1 MLPESFGRAAVRAMT
16 MGDDTPVVTSL
27 VLPILIRPIL
37 SQLER
42 RDVVASQTLRAALT
56 KAEQTHPGLTYEL
69 VMGIIKKGDIRDVN
83 MNESILRLQG
93 AATDTDLIEY
103 RLNRTEDAFQE
114 LNKKSASLKRILS
127 RIPDEITDRKTFLE
141 TIKEIASAIKKLLD
155 AVNEVVGFI
164 PGSQGKQAVE
174 QRKKEFVKYSKKF
187 STTLKE
193 YFKEGEANAV
203 FVSALY
209 LIHQTNQIMITVKNK
224 CE

>member
-1 MLPESFGRAAVRAMT
+1 MT
-16 MGDDTPVVTSL
+16 MNDNENPLNSL
-27 VLPILIRPIL
+27 VLPIIIRPIL
-37 SQLER
+37 LQLEK
-42 RDVVASQTLRAALT
+42 RDLVASQTLRAALQ
-56 KAEQTHPGLTYEL
+56 KAEQSNPGLTYEL
-69 VMGIIKKGDIRDVN
+69 VRGIINKGNLNVN

-93 AATDTDLIEY
+93 SANETDLMIEY

-114 LNKKSASLKRILS
+114 LNKKSAALKRILS
-127 RIPDEITDRKTFLE
+127 RIPDEISDRRTFLE

-164 PGSQGKQAVE
+164 PGTSGKQAVE

-193 YFKEGEANAV
+193 YFKEGQADAV
-203 FVSALY
+203 FVSALF
-209 LIHQTNQIMITVKNK
+209 LVHVTNQIMITVKNK

>member
-1 MLPESFGRAAVRAMT
+1 VLSVQTMT
-16 MGDDTPVVTSL
+16 MNDNENPLNSL

-37 SQLER
+37 LQLEK

-56 KAEQTHPGLTYEL
+56 KAEQTNPGLTYEL
-69 VMGIIKKGDIRDVN
+69 VKGIIRKGNLNVN
-83 MNESILRLQG
+83 MYESVLRLQG
-93 AATDTDLIEY
+93 AQQALSDTSDLIEY

-114 LNKKSASLKRILS
+114 LNKKSAALKRILS
-127 RIPDEITDRKTFLE
+127 RIPDEITDRRTFLE

-164 PGSQGKQAVE
+164 PGSSGKQAVE

-193 YFKEGEANAV
+193 YFKEGQADAV
-203 FVSALY
+203 FVSALF
-209 LIHQTNQIMITVKNK
+209 LVHVTNQIMITVKNK

>member
-1 MLPESFGRAAVRAMT
+1 MSEVPVPISSLILPV
-16 MGDDTPVVTSL
+16 L
-27 VLPILIRPIL
+27 LPIF

-42 RDVVASQTLRAALT
+42 RDVGCAQTLRAAFS
-56 KAEQTHPGLTYEL
+56 KAEQTQPGLCYEL
-69 VMGIIKKGDIRDVN
+69 VLGIIKKAELNVN
-83 MNESILRLQG
+83 INEAILRLQG
-93 AATDTDLIEY
+93 QISEPDLVEY
-103 RLNRTEDAFQE
+103 RLNRTEEAFQD
-114 LNKKSASLKRILS
+114 LNKKSVSLKVILS
-127 RIPDEITDRKTFLE
+127 RIPDEITDRKSFLE

-164 PGSQGKQAVE
+164 PGQSGKQAVE

-193 YFKEGEANAV
+193 FFKEGQPNAV

-209 LIHQTNQIMITVKNK
+209 LIRQTNQIMLTVKNK

>member
-1 MLPESFGRAAVRAMT
+1 MT
-16 MGDDTPVVTSL
+16 MEMHSNFVHPVTSL
-27 VLPILIRPIL
+27 ILPVLLRPIL

-42 RDVVASQTLRAALT
+42 RDAAASQQLRAALT
-56 KAEQTHPGLTYEL
+56 KAEQTHPGLSYEI
-69 VMGIIKKGDIRDVN
+69 VMGILKKGDLNVN

-93 AATDTDLIEY
+93 SASETDLEY
-103 RLNRTEDAFQE
+103 RLNRTDEAFQE

-127 RIPDEITDRKTFLE
+127 RIPDEISDRKKFLE
-141 TIKEIASAIKKLLD
+141 TIKEIASAIKRLLD
-155 AVNEVVGFI
+155 AVNEAAPFI
-164 PGSQGKQAVE
+164 PGTSGKQAVE

-193 YFKEGEANAV
+193 YFKEAQPNAV

-209 LIHQTNQIMITVKNK
+209 LIHQTNQIMITVKSK